1 MTKSRNLASVILIIF
16 KKKRGFA
23 HVFATK
29 KECWHFVYLYKC
41 VDKINAI
48 YIKVRLIFLHCNPM
62 NLRKHWLAG
71 FTKRLKPRSPLIEKK
86 YVQ

>member
-16 KKKRGFA
+16 KKKRGLA

-41 VDKINAI
+41 VDKIN
-48 YIKVRLIFLHCNPM
+48 YIH
-62 NLRKHWLAG
+62 
-71 FTKRLKPRSPLIEKK
+71 
-86 YVQ
+86 